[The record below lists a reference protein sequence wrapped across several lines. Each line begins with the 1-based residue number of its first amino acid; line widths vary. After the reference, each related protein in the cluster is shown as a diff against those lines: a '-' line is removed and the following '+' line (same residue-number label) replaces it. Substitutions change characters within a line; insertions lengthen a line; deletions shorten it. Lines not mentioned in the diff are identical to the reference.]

1 MGAMRDSVPPAG
13 AEKGPSKGAHV
24 AYLALICVLVL
35 LLVVLGGRAMRAH
48 RVLKEVE
55 ARFGLGDGGRA
66 VAPRPSELRSLSRK
80 ELLRERTFE
89 EYRREVDALLE
100 RAAQLGEF
108 GDESSLAAACGLA
121 VRGGKR
127 LRPIVLLEIARALGA
142 AQAEAAA
149 AQRLPPPIVVDP
161 ADGALFLEYLHT
173 SSLVVDDLPAFD
185 DDAERR
191 GEPSLHASTSPAV
204 AQMAAVSL
212 LGAAFQNICRQV
224 DWIRDHCPGFKNVD
238 RLGTK
243 LCGEVSRALGAAGA
257 AGGQY
262 LDACVPP
269 ERLLA
274 ERGPGV
280 VEEIMRLKTGVFFEV
295 AFVGGWLF
303 GGGGAAQV
311 PDLRE
316 AGRQF
321 GLAFQAADDLGDMA
335 QDRER
340 VQAGKP
346 GWNFANFFGASAA
359 EKQVARSLHACR
371 RDLERYSLYTPLWRE
386 IFQKVWQMAGEAGD
400 PPAHRPS
407 EPPAPGGRLRG
418 EKEGAGGDR
427 GAGAAQGKG
436 PGAGPTAEA

>member
-1 MGAMRDSVPPAG
+1 MGAMRDSAAPAG
-13 AEKGPSKGAHV
+13 TEKGPSKGAHV

-48 RVLKEVE
+48 RTLKEVE

-66 VAPRPSELRSLSRK
+66 VAPRPAELRSLSRK

-121 VRGGKR
+121 VQGGKR
-127 LRPIVLLEIARALGA
+127 LRPIILLEIARALGA

-161 ADGALFLEYLHT
+161 ADGALFLEYLHS

-191 GEPSLHASTSPAV
+191 GQPSLHASTSPAV

-238 RLGTK
+238 QLGTK

-269 ERLLA
+269 EQLLS
-274 ERGPGV
+274 ERGPEV

-321 GLAFQAADDLGDMA
+321 GLAFQVADDLGDMS

-340 VQAGKP
+340 VRAGKP
-346 GWNFANFFGASAA
+346 GWNFANFFGVSAA
-359 EKQVARSLHACR
+359 ERQVARSLHACR

-386 IFQKVWQMAGEAGD
+386 IFQKVWRMAGEAGAPLAHCASG
-400 PPAHRPS
+400 PPA
-407 EPPAPGGRLRG
+407 RG
-418 EKEGAGGDR
+418 EGRPQGGEEGAGGPR
-427 GAGAAQGKG
+427 KAGAAQGG
-436 PGAGPTAEA
+436 EPGAGPAEA